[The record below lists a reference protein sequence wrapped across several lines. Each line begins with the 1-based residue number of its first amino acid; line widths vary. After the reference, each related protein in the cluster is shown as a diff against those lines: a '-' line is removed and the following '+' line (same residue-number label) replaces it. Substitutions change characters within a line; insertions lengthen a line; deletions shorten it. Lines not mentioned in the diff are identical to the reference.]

1 MHEKASVIIEKIK
14 AKSKIGGQRKIS
26 RRSWLLN
33 ENGIGNKGFESK
45 FLDDNIVLFHCGHL
59 PANYA

>member
-1 MHEKASVIIEKIK
+1 MLSLSFHLGLSFNTVEANPYANTGSNVYLV
-14 AKSKIGGQRKIS
+14 KS
-26 RRSWLLN
+26 
-33 ENGIGNKGFESK
+33 NKGVEFK